1 MLNRRRMTGILLGA
15 AGISALPASSQQKPP
30 AENAEQPIRVDVER
44 VALLF
49 AVTDRKGRF
58 VTDLKK
64 EDFQVVDNRRYQPI
78 MEFSAESEM
87 PLRLAILVDTSNS
100 VRDRFRFQQEA
111 AMEFIKN
118 VLRPKQD
125 QAAVISFDTASELVS
140 DLTNN
145 LDKLEKAIRSLRPGG
160 GTALYDAVF
169 FAARD
174 KMGEASGTRSR
185 NVMVIVGDGD
195 DNQSRYSRDQALEM
209 AQKADAIIYTISTNI
224 TRIESEGDRVLK
236 YLAAETGGL
245 SFFPF
250 KPTDLTQSFENI
262 SNELRHQYSLLY
274 RPDPFPHDGLFH
286 PVELRI
292 KLKKGLL
299 VRARRGYFAPK
310 R

>member
-1 MLNRRRMTGILLGA
+1 M
-15 AGISALPASSQQKPP
+15 AGLSALPASSQQKPP
-30 AENAEQPIRVDVER
+30 AENTEQPIRVDVER

-64 EDFQVVDNRRYQPI
+64 EDFQVVDNCRYQPI

-236 YLAAETGGL
+236 YFAAETGGL

-262 SNELRHQYSLLY
+262 SNELRFKQIWFNGDQRQPY
-274 RPDPFPHDGLFH
+274 
-286 PVELRI
+286 
-292 KLKKGLL
+292 
-299 VRARRGYFAPK
+299 
-310 R
+310 